1 MGPTPRG
8 THAPSILP
16 PFAPP
21 QPTLYWSHAPL
32 TSNEPGG
39 HIIASQRR
47 HAAAWY
53 AGDGFGLG
61 RVLSGSTVS
70 GETGVNGR
78 NDSIVIRASGLTKR
92 FGEIVAVNDVSFD
105 VRRGETYGLL
115 GPNGAGKT
123 TTMQLVSGL
132 SPLTAGEL
140 TVAGIDVSREARK
153 VRNVLGVVTQQD
165 GLDGDLHA
173 RDNLIVYGFVSGLS
187 RRQAEKRAD
196 AVLMFFDLTD
206 RATEEIDNLSGGMK
220 RRLAIARALMTNPRV
235 IVLDEPTT
243 GLDPQGRNRVWQEL
257 ETMKQAGVTV
267 LMSTHYMEEA
277 AALCDRLAIMHHG
290 KFLSEGTP
298 DELVSRHAGSEVAQ
312 VRVSNGSR
320 RDVVSWIADAGL
332 DYRDSGAVI
341 TVTSSTGTRPDL
353 SGLEGVR
360 VSYRPANLED
370 VFLSMSGRTLAD
382 D

>member
-1 MGPTPRG
+1 M
-8 THAPSILP
+8 
-16 PFAPP
+16 
-21 QPTLYWSHAPL
+21 
-32 TSNEPGG
+32 
-39 HIIASQRR
+39 
-47 HAAAWY
+47 
-53 AGDGFGLG
+53 
-61 RVLSGSTVS
+61 
-70 GETGVNGR
+70 NGR
-78 NDSIVIRASGLTKR
+78 SDSIVISASGLTKR
-92 FGEIVAVNDVSFD
+92 FGEIVAVNDVSFE

-132 SPLTAGEL
+132 SPLTAGAL
-140 TVAGIDVSREARK
+140 TVAGIDVTREARR

-196 AVLMFFDLTD
+196 AVLMFFDLSD

-220 RRLAIARALMTNPRV
+220 RRLAIARALMTNPQV

-243 GLDPQGRNRVWQEL
+243 GLDPHGRNRVWQEL
-257 ETMKQAGVTV
+257 ETMKQGGVTV
-267 LMSTHYMEEA
+267 LMSTHYMDEA

-290 KFLSEGTP
+290 RILAEGTP
-298 DELVSRHAGSEVAQ
+298 DDLVSRHAGPEVAQ

-320 RDVVSWIADAGL
+320 RDVVSWIANAGL
-332 DYRDSGAVI
+332 DYRDAGAVI
-341 TVTSSTGTRPDL
+341 TVSSRSGTRPDL
-353 SGLEGVR
+353 SGLDGVR

-370 VFLSMSGRTLAD
+370 VFLTVAGRTLAD